1 MLELSFDAQLLP
13 EQMEKEK
20 QRNKSVQGL
29 KKQTQRRRMG
39 ERWEQ
44 GMMGALLS
52 VVDSK
57 GTFYGG
63 HITSL
68 YGNRYN
74 LFKAGLNPNYM
85 PNKPMTR
92 HK

>member
-1 MLELSFDAQLLP
+1 MRTNLCQLLA
-13 EQMEKEK
+13 
-20 QRNKSVQGL
+20 RCFL
-29 KKQTQRRRMG
+29 L
-39 ERWEQ
+39 
-44 GMMGALLS
+44 GALLS
-52 VVDSK
+52 AVDSK

-63 HITSL
+63 HVNPF

-74 LFKAGLNPNYM
+74 LYKAGLSPHHS

>member
-1 MLELSFDAQLLP
+1 M
-13 EQMEKEK
+13 
-20 QRNKSVQGL
+20 
-29 KKQTQRRRMG
+29 
-39 ERWEQ
+39 
-44 GMMGALLS
+44 LS

-63 HITSL
+63 HINPF

-74 LFKAGLNPNYM
+74 LYKAGLNPHYS

-92 HK
+92 HNGYQKLMTLLETAVPRDILIPQGVGAGSMFVPNH

>member
-1 MLELSFDAQLLP
+1 MRTNLSQLV
-13 EQMEKEK
+13 
-20 QRNKSVQGL
+20 VQLFLSGVL
-29 KKQTQRRRMG
+29 L
-39 ERWEQ
+39 
-44 GMMGALLS
+44 AL
-52 VVDSK
+52 VDSK

-63 HITSL
+63 QVNPF

-74 LFKAGLNPNYM
+74 LYKAGVNPHHS

>member
-1 MLELSFDAQLLP
+1 MRTKLCQLVAQFFLLG
-13 EQMEKEK
+13 
-20 QRNKSVQGL
+20 V
-29 KKQTQRRRMG
+29 
-39 ERWEQ
+39 
-44 GMMGALLS
+44 LLS

-63 HITSL
+63 HVNPF

-74 LFKAGLNPNYM
+74 LYKAGLNPHHL